1 MMTDSDKPGNQEGQ
15 AFCVAVDWGTSS
27 FRLWVLAAN
36 GAVIGESRGLEGMA
50 IAAASPGGFP
60 DVLARH
66 LAAAKAPADAHI
78 LIAGMAGARQGWREA
93 PYITTPALLADV
105 AAGAIAVDYEG
116 RDVRILP
123 GVAQT
128 SNGAEDVMRGEETQL
143 LGAGMQDGMVCIP
156 GTHSKWVSLQDSTVT
171 HFNTFM
177 TGELFAVLGTHSIL
191 QHGVTP
197 GAQIAPDGPAFLEA
211 VREMQADGAALTAK
225 LFSVR
230 ARGLVG
236 DADGASGAARLSGLL
251 IGAEI
256 AAARP
261 DGPVTLLASDGASE
275 LYAAALAAAGIQTK
289 TLDAEMASQA
299 GLLRAAHMIWS

>member
-1 MMTDSDKPGNQEGQ
+1 MTDSDQPGNQDDQ
-15 AFCVAVDWGTSS
+15 AFCVVVDWGTSS

-36 GAVIGESRGLEGMA
+36 GAVIGESRGPEGMA
-50 IAAASPGGFP
+50 TAAASTGGFP

-66 LAAAKAPADAHI
+66 LATAKAPADTHI

-128 SNGAEDVMRGEETQL
+128 TSGAEDVMRGEETQL
-143 LGAGMQDGMVCIP
+143 LGAGVQDGMVCIP
-156 GTHSKWVSLQDSTVT
+156 GTHSKWVTLQNGKVA

-177 TGELFAVLGTHSIL
+177 TGELFAVLGAHSIL

-197 GAQIAPDGPAFLEA
+197 AMQIAPNAPAFLEA
-211 VREMQADGAALTAK
+211 VREMQVDGAALTAK

-261 DGPVTLLASDGASE
+261 DGPVTLLASSAASE
-275 LYAAALAAAGIQTK
+275 LYAAGLTAANVQTK

-299 GLLRAAHMIWS
+299 GLLRAAQMIWS